1 MALQKVGLGFPVVVE
16 NNTTGTVYAV
26 ASNTKSYIRGII
38 IHNQSTFNSIS
49 TDVHVVQNSTGSVG
63 TATAA
68 NRVAKLSLQPLD
80 TYFFELPFPVVI
92 SATNDAILVK
102 NNAASGDTADDL
114 TVLVLGD
121 KEA

>member
-38 IHNQSTFNSIS
+38 IHNQSTLNSIS

-102 NNAASGDTADDL
+102 NNAGSGDTADDL

>member
-1 MALQKVGLGFPVVVE
+1 MVE

-26 ASNTKSYIRGII
+26 ASNAKSYIRGII
-38 IHNQSTFNSIS
+38 IHNQSALNSVS
-49 TDVHVVQNSTGSVG
+49 TDVHVVANSTGSVG

-80 TYFFELPFPVVI
+80 TYFFELPFPIVI

-102 NNAASGDTADDL
+102 NNAASADTADDL

>member
-38 IHNQSTFNSIS
+38 IHNQSTLNSIS

>member
-16 NNTTGTVYAV
+16 NNTTTAVYSV
-26 ASNTKSYIRGII
+26 ASNTKSYIRGILV
-38 IHNQSTFNSIS
+38 HSQATVNSVVVDI
-49 TDVHVVQNSTGSVG
+49 HVVQNSAGSLG
-63 TATAA
+63 TVTTN

-80 TYFFELPFPVVI
+80 TYFFELPFPIVI
-92 SATNDAILVK
+92 SATNDAIFVK
-102 NNAASGDTADDL
+102 NNAGSGDTADDL

>member
-16 NNTTGTVYAV
+16 NNSTTAVYSV
-26 ASNTKSYIRGII
+26 ASNTKSYIRGILV
-38 IHNQSTFNSIS
+38 HSQATVNSVVVDI
-49 TDVHVVQNSTGSVG
+49 HVVQNSAGSLG
-63 TATAA
+63 TVTTN

-80 TYFFELPFPVVI
+80 TYFFELPFPIVI
-92 SATNDAILVK
+92 SATNDAIFVK
-102 NNAASGDTADDL
+102 NNAGSGDTADDL

>member
-38 IHNQSTFNSIS
+38 IHNQSTLNSVS

-63 TATAA
+63 TATVA

>member
-80 TYFFELPFPVVI
+80 TYVFELPFPGVI

>member
-26 ASNTKSYIRGII
+26 TSNTKSYVRGIL
-38 IHNQSTFNSIS
+38 IHSQATLNQVTV
-49 TDVHVVQNSTGSVG
+49 DVHVVQNSAGAVGS
-63 TATAA
+63 ATAS
-68 NRVAKLSLQPLD
+68 NRVAKLTLSPLD

-92 SATNDAILVK
+92 SATNDAILVR

>member
-16 NNTTGTVYAV
+16 NNTTTAVYSV
-26 ASNTKSYIRGII
+26 ASNTKSYIRGILV
-38 IHNQSTFNSIS
+38 HSQATVNSVVVDI
-49 TDVHVVQNSTGSVG
+49 HVVQNSAGSLG
-63 TATAA
+63 TVTAS

-80 TYFFELPFPVVI
+80 TYFFELPFPIVI
-92 SATNDAILVK
+92 SATNDAIFVK
-102 NNAASGDTADDL
+102 NNAGSGDTADDL

>member
-38 IHNQSTFNSIS
+38 IHNQSTLNSVS

>member
-26 ASNTKSYIRGII
+26 ASNTKSYIRGIL
-38 IHNQSTFNSIS
+38 IHNQAAVNSVT
-49 TDVHVVQNSTGSVG
+49 TDIHVVQNNAGSVDA
-63 TATAA
+63 ATAA
-68 NRVAKLSLQPLD
+68 NRVAKLTLAPTD

-92 SATNDAILVK
+92 GTTNDAILVR
-102 NNAASGDTADDL
+102 NNAGSGDTDDDL

>member
-26 ASNTKSYIRGII
+26 ASNTKSYIRGIL
-38 IHNQSTFNSIS
+38 IHSQAPANQVTF
-49 TDVHVVQNSTGSVG
+49 DVHVVANSSGSVG

-68 NRVAKLSLQPLD
+68 NRVAKLTLNPSD
-80 TYFFELPFPVVI
+80 TYFFELPYPIVI

-102 NNAASGDTADDL
+102 NNAAVGDTSDDL

>member
-16 NNTTGTVYAV
+16 NNTTGTVYQV
-26 ASNTKSYIRGII
+26 ASNIKSYIRGIL
-38 IHNQSTFNSIS
+38 IHNQAVTNPV
-49 TDVHVVQNSTGSVG
+49 TVDVHVVQNNAGVVGS
-63 TATAA
+63 ATAS
-68 NRVAKLSLQPLD
+68 NRIAKLTLSPLD

-92 SATNDAILVK
+92 SATNDAILVR
-102 NNAASGDTADDL
+102 NNAASVDTSDDL

>member
-16 NNTTGTVYAV
+16 NNTTGAVYSV
-26 ASNTKSYIRGII
+26 VSNTKSYIRGIL
-38 IHNQSTFNSIS
+38 IHNQAPANAVTV
-49 TDVHVVQNSTGSVG
+49 DVHVVANSSGSNG

-68 NRVAKLSLQPLD
+68 NRVAKLTLQSTD
-80 TYFFELPFPVVI
+80 TYFFELPYPIVI
-92 SATNDAILVK
+92 SATGDAILVK
-102 NNAASGDTADDL
+102 NNAASGDTSDDL